1 MKQLGILESTQEA
14 RLALGYASSNF
25 LRIFRALQTS
35 RVLHISMNARWHMN
49 QLLCVILLNFGNNFG
64 SHSACLE
71 DKCGRRTAFAMIAAA
86 LCKGEQRL
94 HIKQQLVYSESR
106 NTRIFPSKCIR
117 IITLIYWG
125 ETRRDEI
132 TKTRKTERQNL
143 ELQ

>member
-1 MKQLGILESTQEA
+1 
-14 RLALGYASSNF
+14 
-25 LRIFRALQTS
+25 
-35 RVLHISMNARWHMN
+35 MN

-117 IITLIYWG
+117 IITLIYLGETRRG